1 MSSYKVAVSSGQ
13 TKAHVLAAR
22 PLAMPLVGIAASPR
36 IGVSGPFPKYGL
48 SDFRAE
54 CNPQHDGLGRVECMS
69 FFTISVARSLV
80 NRLALLFQAFGALCD
95 REPPTRFAMPHVTSF
110 TIAFANSF
118 HVTIIAILSATS
130 IDFSD
135 DHPSVRHRVREIVHV
150 CISELCMR
158 LLYEFS
164 CACRTLYI
172 EMKRMTCI
180 TISPRRPGAL
190 CSTY

>member
-1 MSSYKVAVSSGQ
+1 
-13 TKAHVLAAR
+13 
-22 PLAMPLVGIAASPR
+22 
-36 IGVSGPFPKYGL
+36 
-48 SDFRAE
+48 
-54 CNPQHDGLGRVECMS
+54 MS
-69 FFTISVARSLV
+69 FFTISVPRSLV

-95 REPPTRFAMPHVTSF
+95 REPPARFTMPHVTSF

-135 DHPSVRHRVREIVHV
+135 DHPSVRHHVREIVHV

-172 EMKRMTCI
+172 EVKRTTCI
-180 TISPRRPGAL
+180 TISTPSSWSPMFNVLSSHANILDVVKDAFLPDPHVTPPYTVPHRLLAL
-190 CSTY
+190 WSLAMVAVIP